1 MKLPVGQAATEP
13 TTPAGRRR
21 WRMPSWA
28 HTTDLYVIRTF
39 IGAYVICAISFI
51 GLFVIIEAF
60 AKLDRFLRPGIPLLS
75 SLGHYYLAMIPTIYA
90 NFMGP
95 VLTLAAAMFTLT
107 ALNRQNELTP
117 LKAAGVS
124 VYRIVLPIFVL
135 ATVLSIFT
143 FFLQERIIPQFK
155 DPIRSALALSRA
167 RPLNPP
173 PYFDRESGYLIR
185 VNEYSTT
192 RKIAQGVE
200 ISEVYENGKAKRQI
214 DANRMEWIAASGD
227 NEDDG
232 RWVLHN
238 GSLQR
243 WDETGNLVVNASAR
257 DFERLKTSF
266 RQLDLESSL
275 RPIDLESS
283 DLDISYLSSTDLK
296 TQYRRQPYHNHLA
309 VKLHHHFAFP
319 FSHIILLLLGI
330 PFVLH
335 FQNRSVF
342 LSLGCCFIICAL
354 FFLVSSICM
363 NIANHSDI
371 FSPVLAAWLPVMLF
385 GSVGM
390 TLFDHLPS

>member
-1 MKLPVGQAATEP
+1 MNLPVSQAARESTSK
-13 TTPAGRRR
+13 TRRR
-21 WRMPSWA
+21 WPRFSWA
-28 HTTDLYVIRTF
+28 HTTDFYVVRSF
-39 IGAYVICAISFI
+39 IGAYLICAVSFI
-51 GLFVIIEAF
+51 GLFVLIEAF
-60 AKLDRFLRPGIPLLS
+60 AKLDRFLRPGVPLLS
-75 SLGHYYLAMIPTIYA
+75 SLGRYYLAMIPTVYV

-95 VLTLAAAMFTLT
+95 VLTLAAAMFALT

-124 VYRIVLPIFVL
+124 IYRIVLPIFVL
-135 ATVLSIFT
+135 ATLLSIFT
-143 FFLQERIIPQFK
+143 FFLQERVIPQFK
-155 DPIRSALALSRA
+155 DSIRSALALSRA

-185 VNEYSTT
+185 VSEYSTT

-200 ISEVYENGKAKRQI
+200 VSDVYANGKAKRQI
-214 DANRMEWIAASGD
+214 DANRMEWVPGPGD
-227 NEDDG
+227 DDDG
-232 RWVLHN
+232 HWVLHN

-243 WDETGNLVVNASAR
+243 WDEDGNLVVNAAAT

-266 RQLDLESSL
+266 RRFDLEASL

-283 DLDISYLSSTDLK
+283 DLDISYLSSRDLK
-296 TQYRRQPYHNHLA
+296 TQYQRQPYHNHLA

-335 FQNRSVF
+335 FQNRNVF
-342 LSLGCCFIICAL
+342 LSLGCCFVICAL

-390 TLFDHLPS
+390 TLFDHLPT